1 MERGGRAIRRV
12 WNYVWAAP
20 NTAVGLLAAATVRG
34 RWSLRRGVLLV
45 EHARGGLAAAL
56 GWRGFTA
63 ITLGH
68 VVIVRGQAGDGLLAH
83 ELAHV
88 RQSERW
94 GPTFFPA
101 YLLASIAGHRRNP
114 FEKAARRAAEAA
126 LGRLKQTRA
135 PTGTVRPGG
144 SSGRGGSHP
153 GGARRE
159 ARAGGPSAGA
169 ALTKREADAAEGGGV
184 GGK

>member
-1 MERGGRAIRRV
+1 VERGGRAIRRV
-12 WNYVWAAP
+12 CRYVWAAP
-20 NTAVGLLAAATVRG
+20 NTAVGLLGAATVRG
-34 RWSLRRGVLLV
+34 RWSLREGVLLV

-68 VVIVRGQAGDGLLAH
+68 VVIVRGRAGEGLLAH

-88 RQSERW
+88 RQAERW
-94 GPTFFPA
+94 GPAYFPA
-101 YLLASIAGHRRNP
+101 YLLASIAGYRRNP
-114 FEKAARRAAEAA
+114 FEKVARRAAEAA
-126 LGRLKQTRA
+126 LGSLKQTLA
-135 PTGTVRPGG
+135 QAGTVRPGG
-144 SSGRGGSHP
+144 SSWRGGSHP

-159 ARAGGPSAGA
+159 GSRGGPSAGA
-169 ALTKREADAAEGGGV
+169 AMTKRETDAAEGGGV